1 MENMPLPKQI
11 AFLVND
17 VARLMRRKFD
27 QRCQTIGLTRAQWQ
41 VLAYVGRNEGT
52 NQAGLAEFMEIEPIT
67 LSRHLDRMQASAMV
81 ERRQDPSDRRAYQL
95 FLTDAGRELLGR
107 IRALG
112 AVALEEVLAGIP
124 QADVEKL
131 VETLLVMRS
140 NLSTRAEEAS
150 REERIAS

>member
-1 MENMPLPKQI
+1 MPLPKQI

-67 LSRHLDRMQASAMV
+67 LSRHLDRMQASGIV

-95 FLTDAGRELLGR
+95 FLTDAGKEQLAS

-131 VETLLVMRS
+131 VETLMVMRS
-140 NLSTRAEEAS
+140 NLSNRTEEAS

>member
-67 LSRHLDRMQASAMV
+67 LSRHLDRMQASGIV

-95 FLTDAGRELLGR
+95 FLTDAGKEQLAS

-131 VETLLVMRS
+131 VETLMVMRS
-140 NLSTRAEEAS
+140 NLSNRTEEAS